1 MSQPDAHPAAM
12 PDPSR
17 AEATAPG
24 AAERFAIDHYE
35 NFPVASVLLPRRLRQ
50 PVAVIYRFART
61 ADDIADE
68 GDAAP
73 AERLAGLAAL
83 SAALDRIEA
92 GTDPGSPLMRALAEV
107 IAEHRLPLQLFRD
120 LLDAFRQ
127 DVTVHRHADWDSL
140 LDYSRRSANPVGRLM
155 LHLYGA
161 AAPEHFARSDAICT
175 GLQLA
180 NFWQDVAIDFARGR
194 IYLPADAMAR
204 HGVDEAALAQGR
216 CDAQWA
222 ALMRELGTR
231 TEAMLQS
238 GASLALDLSRTLDWR
253 IGWELRLVVL
263 GGLRILERLEDVG
276 YDVFRRRPTLRPR
289 DWPLLLWRAAT
300 MRAAPS
306 DRGKGSRH

>member
-1 MSQPDAHPAAM
+1 MPA
-12 PDPSR
+12 PQTPSR
-17 AEATAPG
+17 NAIPATE
-24 AAERFAIDHYE
+24 AAERFSIDHYE
-35 NFPVASVLLPRRLRQ
+35 NFPVASVLLPRRLRR

-73 AERLAGLAAL
+73 EERLAALAEL
-83 SAALDRIEA
+83 QAALDRIDA
-92 GTDPGSPLMRALAEV
+92 GADAGSPLMRALAQV
-107 IAEHRLPLQLFRD
+107 IAEYRLPTSLFRD

-140 LDYSRRSANPVGRLM
+140 LNYSRRSANPVGRLM

-161 AAPEHFARSDAICT
+161 ATPDRFARSDAVCT

-180 NFWQDVAIDFARGR
+180 NFWQDIAIDYARGR

-204 HGVDEAALAQGR
+204 HGVDESALAEGR
-216 CDAQWA
+216 CDAHWIA
-222 ALMRELGTR
+222 MMRELQGATG
-231 TEAMLQS
+231 AMLQS
-238 GASLALDLSRTLDWR
+238 GASLALELSRTLDWR

-263 GGLRILERLEDVG
+263 GGLRILERIEGVG
-276 YDVFRRRPTLRPR
+276 YDVFRRRPTLRPY

-300 MRAAPS
+300 LQAAPG
-306 DRGKGSRH
+306 DRGH